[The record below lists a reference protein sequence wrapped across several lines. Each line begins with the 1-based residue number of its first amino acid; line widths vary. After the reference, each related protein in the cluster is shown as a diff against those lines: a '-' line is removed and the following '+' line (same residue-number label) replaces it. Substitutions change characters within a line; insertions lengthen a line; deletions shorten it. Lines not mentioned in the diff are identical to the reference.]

1 MAFKIEATDPED
13 DPLIYQIQGPGSELF
28 QMNSS
33 SGEATLRAELD
44 REVRFKCQR
53 IYYICSAECVCL
65 CTIVLSTF
73 IGLIFFTDDNRCTGI
88 YSHSLRWNPYCK

>member
-28 QMNSS
+28 QMNSK

-44 REVRFKCQR
+44 REVRSKCET
-53 IYYICSAECVCL
+53 IYYTHICYGECAC
-65 CTIVLSTF
+65 VLLF
-73 IGLIFFTDDNRCTGI
+73 
-88 YSHSLRWNPYCK
+88 